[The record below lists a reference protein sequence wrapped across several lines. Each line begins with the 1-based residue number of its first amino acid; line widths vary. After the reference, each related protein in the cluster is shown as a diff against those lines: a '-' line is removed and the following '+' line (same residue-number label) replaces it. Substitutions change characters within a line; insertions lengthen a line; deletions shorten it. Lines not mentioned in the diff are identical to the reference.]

1 MCEVR
6 VRLLLLSSEFHLDG
20 INSTSE
26 EMDGGDLA
34 RRVVG
39 PSDVDSRTSCPSAL
53 VSTAVVVG
61 GGGVEISIT
70 VLHVKF
76 WCGCGGWN
84 WQSDGRIVLKVD
96 DGFW

>member
-1 MCEVR
+1 MLTIFMCEVR

-39 PSDVDSRTSCPSAL
+39 PSDVDGRTSCPSAL
-53 VSTAVVVG
+53 VSTAVVVRG
-61 GGGVEISIT
+61 GGDVEISIT
-70 VLHVKF
+70 VLHVWMWRLELAK
-76 WCGCGGWN
+76 
-84 WQSDGRIVLKVD
+84 
-96 DGFW
+96 

>member
-39 PSDVDSRTSCPSAL
+39 PSDVDGRTSCPSAL
-53 VSTAVVVG
+53 VSTAVVVRG
-61 GGGVEISIT
+61 GGGGGG
-70 VLHVKF
+70 
-76 WCGCGGWN
+76 GCGNQYHCFTCVDVEVGT
-84 WQSDGRIVLKVD
+84 GKVM
-96 DGFW
+96 GESF